1 MSFKQDHHTP
11 ISVVPIAPQPWAPP
25 QEGWYKVNTDGA
37 IFKEV
42 GGCGI
47 GVVIRND
54 KGQMM
59 GSMSTRVEL
68 PLGALQIEDKSM
80 EKGVQLT

>member
-1 MSFKQDHHTP
+1 M
-11 ISVVPIAPQPWAPP
+11 
-25 QEGWYKVNTDGA
+25 
-37 IFKEV
+37 
-42 GGCGI
+42 GGYGI